1 MGKDLNI
8 QSCEVSS
15 WTTPAK
21 GLTGPRRLLRLS
33 QNTCWSSQTGEPLV
47 IRFHFLKYNLIKNVG
62 VTCFLIH
69 GPKGTG
75 EWAPLLPLCLETL
88 GDGIEI
94 DLLLPLAWDHSPQ
107 SQCPGGV
114 SLLGFQD

>member
-1 MGKDLNI
+1 MG
-8 QSCEVSS
+8 SS
-15 WTTPAK
+15 SAFMS
-21 GLTGPRRLLRLS
+21 G
-33 QNTCWSSQTGEPLV
+33 N
-47 IRFHFLKYNLIKNVG
+47 
-62 VTCFLIH
+62 
-69 GPKGTG
+69 
-75 EWAPLLPLCLETL
+75 L